1 MAIIGPIL
9 LVIGLISLLPV
20 IPIPGIRHLSAT
32 IKGFGSFSGPAGF
45 VLIIIGAILWSMG
58 I

>member
-1 MAIIGPIL
+1 MAFIGPL
-9 LVIGLISLLPV
+9 LLIIGLISLLPV

-32 IKGFGSFSGPAGF
+32 IKGIGSFSGPAGF
-45 VLIIIGAILWSMG
+45 VLILIGAILWSMG